1 MEISREMAEQMC
13 NLTGKEREEFERKKN
28 NSNALLFSVL
38 NSMRNKNDK
47 TH

>member
-38 NSMRNKNDK
+38 NSLRNKNDE